1 MSSSQVINI
10 GNLLEPI
17 SAENPVGR
25 DLRQDVSPTALYAQI
40 RDARK
45 AARAAERSNVF
56 NDANTEAETYWRVVC
71 ERVPQALAAETK
83 DLEIACW
90 YTECLIRKA
99 GFAGLRDGFSLIRQL
114 IEKYWD
120 AIYPLPDED
129 GIETRVAAL
138 TGLNGEGAEGVLIA
152 PIRTAAI
159 TEAGA
164 HGAFAFWQYKQ
175 ALDAQRISD
184 EQGRA
189 DQIAKNGFTLD
200 DIQKAVEASSSDFY
214 VNLRDDVRDALEEY
228 KRAGQLLIER
238 CGTHKSPPT
247 SNIVNILTEILGA
260 INHLAKFK
268 LPQAQ
273 EEAGENAGASDGAA
287 TASMAFGGSIK
298 SRHEAFQQLS
308 QISQFFRR
316 TEPHSPISYIIEKAV
331 RWGNMSL
338 GELMHELIPDTGSR
352 TTYGSLTGVSTEGS
366 ANEE

>member
-1 MSSSQVINI
+1 MSSSQIVDI
-10 GNLLEPI
+10 GSLLEPI
-17 SAENPVGR
+17 SAENNVGI
-25 DLRQDVSPTALYAQI
+25 DVRQDVSPTSAYSRI

-56 NDANTEAETYWRVVC
+56 DDSNSGADEHWRVVF
-71 ERVPQALAAETK
+71 ERVPEVFKQQTK

-90 YTECLIRKA
+90 YVECLIRKA
-99 GFAGLRDGFSLIRQL
+99 GFAGLRDGFSLVRQL

-120 AIYPLPDED
+120 NIYPLPDED

-159 TEAGA
+159 TESGPR
-164 HGAFAFWQYKQ
+164 GAFAFWQYKQ

-189 DQIAKNGFTLD
+189 EQISKNGFSLD
-200 DIQKAVEASSSDFY
+200 DIQKAVEESSTDFY
-214 VNLRDDVRDALEEY
+214 VNLRDDVRDALDEY
-228 KRAGQLLIER
+228 KRVGQLLAEH
-238 CGTHKSPPT
+238 CGTHKSPPI
-247 SNIVNILTEILGA
+247 SNIVNILTEVLGA
-260 INHLAKFK
+260 INHIAKFK

-273 EEAGENAGASDGAA
+273 DSVSEGTETTTEGVAGVIV
-287 TASMAFGGSIK
+287 GGSIK

-338 GELMHELIPDTGSR
+338 GELMHELIPDSGSR
-352 TTYGSLTGVSTEGS
+352 STYGSLTGVGTGGNNNDE
-366 ANEE
+366 